1 MDPKTYLKSKILIV
15 DDEPGNVLLLEQM
28 MIQGGYSNIHS
39 TTDSTQSLRLF
50 SEVQPDII
58 LLDLNMPLMDG
69 FEVMGQLKEVDPQ
82 SLVPVLVLTALKD
95 EETKLRALRSGAKDF
110 LSKPFDLTEASL
122 RIKNLLEMR
131 LLHQR
136 VQMHNQILEEQVQ
149 VRTAELERSTVEL
162 TDFAYIAS
170 HDLQEPLRKII
181 AFGDRLAGKFGSI
194 LGNTGKDYIDRM
206 QKSAL
211 RMKSLIDS
219 LLQFSRVTSDSA
231 PFQQI
236 DLNEVVAE
244 VLSDLEVQIERT
256 KGKVEVDILPNI
268 EGEQFQMR
276 QLFQNLISNGLK
288 YHSEDRAPVI
298 KIKYAGFDKDQEEIN
313 IEDNGRG
320 FDEKHLDRIFRP
332 FERLHGHS
340 EYGGTGM
347 GLAIC
352 HKIVTHHKGQITAK
366 SQPGKGATFI
376 MRLLL
381 SREKNDAEKNITCR
395 Q

>member
-1 MDPKTYLKSKILIV
+1 MDPKAHLKSKIMIV

-28 MIQGGYSNIHS
+28 MIQEGYDSLHS
-39 TTDSTQSLRLF
+39 TSDSTQSLKLF
-50 SEVQPDII
+50 AEVQPDLI
-58 LLDLNMPLMDG
+58 LLDLNMPRMDG
-69 FEVMGQLKEVDPQ
+69 FKVMEQLKEVDPQ
-82 SLVPVLVLTALKD
+82 SLVPILVLTALKD

-131 LLHQR
+131 MLHQR
-136 VQMHNQILEEQVQ
+136 VQLHNQILEDQVQ
-149 VRTAELERSTVEL
+149 VRTAELERSAEEL
-162 TDFAYIAS
+162 TNFAYIAS

-181 AFGDRLAGKFGSI
+181 AFGDRLAGKFGSV
-194 LGNTGKDYIDRM
+194 LNETGRDYIDRM
-206 QKSAL
+206 QKSAI

-219 LLQFSRVTSDSA
+219 LLHFSRVTSHST
-231 PFQQI
+231 PFQQV
-236 DLNEVVAE
+236 DLNEVISE

-256 KGKVEVDILPNI
+256 KGRVEVDTLPNV
-268 EGEQFQMR
+268 EGEKFQMH

-288 YHSEDRAPVI
+288 YHSDERAPVI
-298 KIKYAGFDKDQEEIN
+298 KIKYAGFDNDLEEIY
-313 IEDNGRG
+313 IEDNGKG

-340 EYGGTGM
+340 EYSGTGM

-366 SQPGKGATFI
+366 SQPNKGSTFI
-376 MRLLL
+376 VKLPG
-381 SREKNDAEKNITCR
+381 KQKKG
-395 Q
+395 

>member
-1 MDPKTYLKSKILIV
+1 LDPKVYLKSKILIV

-28 MIQGGYSNIHS
+28 MIQEGYSNIHS
-39 TTDSTQSLRLF
+39 TTDSTQSLNLF
-50 SEVQPDII
+50 AEIQPDII
-58 LLDLNMPLMDG
+58 LLDLNMPKMDG
-69 FEVMGQLKEVDPQ
+69 FEVMDQLNEVDPQ
-82 SLVPVLVLTALKD
+82 SLVPILVLTALRD

-131 LLHQR
+131 MLHQR
-136 VQMHNQILEEQVQ
+136 VQMHNQILEDQVQ
-149 VRTAELERSTVEL
+149 VRTAELERSTEEL

-181 AFGDRLAGKFGSI
+181 AFGDRLTAKFGSV
-194 LGNTGKDYIDRM
+194 LNDTGKDYIDRM
-206 QKSAL
+206 QKSAI
-211 RMKSLIDS
+211 RMKGLIDS
-219 LLQFSRVTSDSA
+219 LLHFSRVTTRSA
-231 PFQQI
+231 PFQEI
-236 DLNEVVAE
+236 NLNEVVLE

-256 KGKVEVDILPNI
+256 KGRVEVDTLPDV
-268 EGEQFQMR
+268 EGEKFQMR

-288 YHSEDRAPVI
+288 YHSDERAPVI
-298 KIKYAGFDKDQEEIN
+298 KIKYAGFDNDLEEIY
-313 IEDNGRG
+313 IEDNGKG

-352 HKIVTHHKGQITAK
+352 HKIVTHHKGLITAK
-366 SQPGKGATFI
+366 SQPNKGSTFI
-376 MRLLL
+376 VKLPGKQKK
-381 SREKNDAEKNITCR
+381 E
-395 Q
+395 

>member
-1 MDPKTYLKSKILIV
+1 MLDPKAYLKSKILIV

-28 MIQGGYSNIHS
+28 MIQEGYDSLHS
-39 TTDSTQSLRLF
+39 TSDSTQSLKLF
-50 SEVQPDII
+50 IEVQPDLV
-58 LLDLNMPLMDG
+58 LLDLNMPQMDG
-69 FEVMGQLKEVDPQ
+69 FEVMEQLMEVDPQ
-82 SLVPVLVLTALKD
+82 SLVPILVLTAMKD
-95 EETKLRALRSGAKDF
+95 EKTKLRALRSGAKDF

-136 VQMHNQILEEQVQ
+136 VQMHNQILESQVQ
-149 VRTAELERSTVEL
+149 VRTAELERSTEEL

-181 AFGDRLAGKFGSI
+181 AFGDRLAGKFGSV
-194 LGNTGKDYIDRM
+194 LNDTGRDYIDRM
-206 QKSAL
+206 QKSAI
-211 RMKSLIDS
+211 RMKGLIDS
-219 LLQFSRVTSDSA
+219 LLHFSRVTTHSA

-236 DLNEVVAE
+236 DLNNVVSE

-256 KGKVEVDILPNI
+256 KGRVEVDTLPHI
-268 EGEQFQMR
+268 EGEKYQMR

-288 YHSEDRAPVI
+288 YHSDEVAPVV
-298 KIKYAGFDKDQEEIN
+298 KIKYAGFDNDLEEIYV
-313 IEDNGRG
+313 EDNGRG

-352 HKIVTHHKGQITAK
+352 LKIVAHHKGQITAK
-366 SQPGKGATFI
+366 SRPDQGATFI
-376 MRLLL
+376 VRLP
-381 SREKNDAEKNITCR
+381 SKQKKE
-395 Q
+395 

>member
-1 MDPKTYLKSKILIV
+1 MELKDYHKSKIMIV
-15 DDEPGNVLLLEQM
+15 DDEPSNVLLLEQM
-28 MIQGGYSNIHS
+28 LIHEGYESLHS
-39 TTDSTQSLRLF
+39 TIDSTEFLKLF
-50 SEVQPDII
+50 TEVEPDII
-58 LLDLNMPLMDG
+58 LLDLNMPRVDG
-69 FEVMGQLKEVDPQ
+69 FEIMEQLKTVDPQ
-82 SLVPVLVLTALKD
+82 SLVPILVLTALRD

-136 VQMHNQILEEQVQ
+136 VQMHNQILEDQVQ
-149 VRTAELERSTVEL
+149 VRTAELKRSAEEL

-181 AFGDRLAGKFGSI
+181 AFGDRLVGKFGSV
-194 LGNTGKDYIDRM
+194 LNDTGKDYIDRM
-206 QKSAL
+206 QKSAI
-211 RMKSLIDS
+211 RMKGLIDS
-219 LLQFSRVTSDSA
+219 LLHFSRVTTHSS
-231 PFQQI
+231 PFQEI
-236 DLNEVVAE
+236 DLNEVLSE

-256 KGKVEVDILPNI
+256 KGKVEVDVLPKV
-268 EGEQFQMR
+268 EGEKFQMR
-276 QLFQNLISNGLK
+276 QLFQNLISNALK
-288 YHSEDRAPVI
+288 YHSDEIVPMI
-298 KIKYAGFDKDQEEIN
+298 KIKYAGFDGNLEEIY

-352 HKIVTHHKGQITAK
+352 HKIVAHHKGQITAK
-366 SQPGKGATFI
+366 SQPNKGSTFI
-376 MRLLL
+376 VKLPGKQENR
-381 SREKNDAEKNITCR
+381 
-395 Q
+395 

>member
-1 MDPKTYLKSKILIV
+1 MLEPKDYLKSKILIV

-28 MIQGGYSNIHS
+28 MIQEGYSHLHS
-39 TTDSTQSLRLF
+39 TSDSTQTLGLF
-50 SEVQPDII
+50 GEVQPDLV
-58 LLDLNMPLMDG
+58 LLDLNMPKMDG
-69 FEVMGQLKEVDPQ
+69 FDVMEQLKEADPE
-82 SLVPVLVLTALKD
+82 SLVPILVLTAMKD

-136 VQMHNQILEEQVQ
+136 VQMHNQILEDQVQ
-149 VRTAELERSTVEL
+149 VRTAELERSAEEL
-162 TDFAYIAS
+162 TNFAYIAS

-181 AFGDRLAGKFGSI
+181 AFGDRLSVKFGSV
-194 LGNTGKDYIDRM
+194 LNDTGKDYVERM

-211 RMKSLIDS
+211 RMKGLIDD
-219 LLQFSRVTSDSA
+219 LLHFSRVTMRST
-231 PFQQI
+231 PFQEI
-236 DLNEVVAE
+236 DLNDVISE

-256 KGKVEVDILPNI
+256 KGRVEVDCLPKI
-268 EGEQFQMR
+268 EGGKFQMR

-288 YHSEDRAPVI
+288 YHSDDVAPVI
-298 KIKYAGFDKDQEEIN
+298 KVKYAGFKNDLEEIY
-313 IEDNGRG
+313 IEDNGKG

-352 HKIVTHHKGQITAK
+352 HKIVAHHNGHITAK
-366 SQPGKGATFI
+366 SQPNQGATFI
-376 MRLLL
+376 VKLPSKQRK
-381 SREKNDAEKNITCR
+381 E
-395 Q
+395 

>member
-1 MDPKTYLKSKILIV
+1 LDPKGYLKSKILIV

-28 MIQGGYSNIHS
+28 MIQEGYGNLSS
-39 TTDSTQSLRLF
+39 TTDPTQSLKLF
-50 SEVQPDII
+50 AEVQPDII
-58 LLDLNMPLMDG
+58 LLDLNMPRMDG
-69 FEVMGQLKEVDPQ
+69 FEVMEQLKEVDPQ
-82 SLVPVLVLTALKD
+82 SLVPILVLTALKD

-131 LLHQR
+131 MLHQR
-136 VQMHNQILEEQVQ
+136 VQMHNQILEDQVQ
-149 VRTAELERSTVEL
+149 VRTAELERSTEEL

-181 AFGDRLAGKFGSI
+181 AFGDRLAGKFGSV
-194 LGNTGKDYIDRM
+194 LNETGKDYIDRM
-206 QKSAL
+206 QKSAI
-211 RMKSLIDS
+211 RMKGLIDG
-219 LLQFSRVTSDSA
+219 LLHFSRITSHSA
-231 PFQQI
+231 PFQQV
-236 DLNEVVAE
+236 DLNEVILE

-256 KGKVEVDILPNI
+256 KGRVEVDTLPSI
-268 EGEQFQMR
+268 EGEKFQMR

-288 YHSEDRAPVI
+288 YHSDDKVPVI
-298 KIKYAGFDKDQEEIN
+298 KVKYAGFDKDLEEIY
-313 IEDNGRG
+313 IEDNGKG

-340 EYGGTGM
+340 EYSGTGM

-366 SQPGKGATFI
+366 SQPNQGSTFI
-376 MRLLL
+376 VKLPG
-381 SREKNDAEKNITCR
+381 KQKKG
-395 Q
+395 

>member
-1 MDPKTYLKSKILIV
+1 MLETKDYLKSKILIV

-28 MIQGGYSNIHS
+28 MIQEGYDHLHGIS
-39 TTDSTQSLRLF
+39 DSTKTLELF
-50 SEVQPDII
+50 ADIQPDLV
-58 LLDLNMPLMDG
+58 LLDLNMPRMDG
-69 FEVMGQLKEVDPQ
+69 FEVMEQLKKADPK

-136 VQMHNQILEEQVQ
+136 VQMHNQLLEDQVQ
-149 VRTAELERSTVEL
+149 VRTAELERSAEEL
-162 TDFAYIAS
+162 TNFAYIAS

-181 AFGDRLAGKFGSI
+181 AFGDRLAAKFDSV
-194 LGNTGKDYIDRM
+194 LNDTGRDYIERM
-206 QKSAL
+206 QKSAI
-211 RMKSLIDS
+211 RMKGLIDD
-219 LLQFSRVTSDSA
+219 LLHFSRVTIRST
-231 PFQQI
+231 PFQEI
-236 DLNEVVAE
+236 DLNAVIAE

-256 KGKVEVDILPNI
+256 KGRVEVDTLPRI
-268 EGEQFQMR
+268 EGGKFQMR

-288 YHSEDRAPVI
+288 YHTEEAAPVI
-298 KIKYAGFDKDQEEIN
+298 KIKYAGSDNGFEEIY
-313 IEDNGRG
+313 IEDNGKG
-320 FDEKHLDRIFRP
+320 FDEKHLERIFRP

-352 HKIVTHHKGQITAK
+352 HKIVEHHKGQITAK
-366 SQPGKGATFI
+366 SQPNQGATFI
-376 MRLLL
+376 VKLP
-381 SREKNDAEKNITCR
+381 SKQR
-395 Q
+395 QQ

>member
-1 MDPKTYLKSKILIV
+1 
-15 DDEPGNVLLLEQM
+15 
-28 MIQGGYSNIHS
+28 
-39 TTDSTQSLRLF
+39 
-50 SEVQPDII
+50 
-58 LLDLNMPLMDG
+58 
-69 FEVMGQLKEVDPQ
+69 
-82 SLVPVLVLTALKD
+82 
-95 EETKLRALRSGAKDF
+95 
-110 LSKPFDLTEASL
+110 
-122 RIKNLLEMR
+122 
-131 LLHQR
+131 
-136 VQMHNQILEEQVQ
+136 MHNQILENQVQ
-149 VRTAELERSTVEL
+149 VRTAELERSTEEL

-194 LGNTGKDYIDRM
+194 LNDTGRDYIDRM
-206 QKSAL
+206 QKSAI
-211 RMKSLIDS
+211 RMKGLIDS
-219 LLQFSRVTSDSA
+219 LLHFSRVTTHSA

-236 DLNEVVAE
+236 DLNDVVSE

-256 KGKVEVDILPNI
+256 KGRVEVDTLPHI
-268 EGEQFQMR
+268 EGEKFQMR

-288 YHSEDRAPVI
+288 YHSDEEAPVI
-298 KIKYAGFDKDQEEIN
+298 KIKYAGLDKDLEEIY

-366 SQPGKGATFI
+366 SRPNQGATFI
-376 MRLLL
+376 VRLP
-381 SREKNDAEKNITCR
+381 SRRSQE
-395 Q
+395 

>member
-1 MDPKTYLKSKILIV
+1 MDPKAHLKSKIMIV

-28 MIQGGYSNIHS
+28 MIQEGYDSLHS
-39 TTDSTQSLRLF
+39 TSDSTQSLKLF
-50 SEVQPDII
+50 AEVQPDLI
-58 LLDLNMPLMDG
+58 LLDLNMPRMDG
-69 FEVMGQLKEVDPQ
+69 FKVMEQLKEVDPQ
-82 SLVPVLVLTALKD
+82 SLVPILVLTALKD

-131 LLHQR
+131 MLHQR
-136 VQMHNQILEEQVQ
+136 VQMHNQILEDQVQ
-149 VRTAELERSTVEL
+149 ARTAELERSAEEL

-181 AFGDRLAGKFGSI
+181 AFGDRLSGKFGSV
-194 LGNTGKDYIDRM
+194 LNETGRDYIDRM
-206 QKSAL
+206 QKSAI

-219 LLQFSRVTSDSA
+219 LLHFSRVTSHST
-231 PFQQI
+231 PFQQV
-236 DLNEVVAE
+236 DLNEVISE

-256 KGKVEVDILPNI
+256 KGRVEVDTLPRV
-268 EGEQFQMR
+268 EGERFQMH

-288 YHSEDRAPVI
+288 YHSDERVPVI
-298 KIKYAGFDKDQEEIN
+298 KIKYAGFDNDLEEIY
-313 IEDNGRG
+313 IEDNGKG

-340 EYGGTGM
+340 EYSGTGM

-366 SQPGKGATFI
+366 SQPNKGSTFIIKLPGKQGKG
-376 MRLLL
+376 
-381 SREKNDAEKNITCR
+381 
-395 Q
+395 